1 MLSVFRKLV
10 LNNTFFY
17 GYTCINHFT
26 IFMKIIWWE
35 EKDVMMVHVV
45 WNLCNDLDSD
55 FDVCFDMQEIQTCV
69 NIIMVVT

>member
-1 MLSVFRKLV
+1 
-10 LNNTFFY
+10 
-17 GYTCINHFT
+17 
-26 IFMKIIWWE
+26 MKIIWWE